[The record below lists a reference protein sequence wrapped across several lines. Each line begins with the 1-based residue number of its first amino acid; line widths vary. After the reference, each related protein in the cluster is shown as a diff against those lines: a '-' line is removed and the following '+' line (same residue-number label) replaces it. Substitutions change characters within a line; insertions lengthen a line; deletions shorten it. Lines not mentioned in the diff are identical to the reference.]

1 MIVSDLNS
9 LDCTALILAG
19 GQATRFNGQDKGL
32 LHYKGTTFI
41 EHIANKFPSN
51 WPVFALTHGN
61 QNAYQALGISCIND
75 SDESYQGPMIA
86 LQQASQQVKS
96 EYLVAYAVDCPTI
109 PLQAYAELLASAK
122 HNGATFIATQT
133 RDHYCCLA
141 VRTEILRSLKE
152 RPRSM
157 RHLLKLMQAQCVVT
171 ALAESCFK
179 NINTQRD
186 FETLK
191 QP

>member
-32 LHYKGTTFI
+32 LPYKGTTFI
-41 EHIANKFPSN
+41 EHIAKKFPSN

-61 QNAYQALGISCIND
+61 QNAYQALGIHCIND

-109 PLQAYAELLASAK
+109 PLQAYAELLTSAQ
-122 HNGATFIATQT
+122 NSGAVYIATKE
-133 RDHYCCLA
+133 REHYCCLA
-141 VRTEILRSLKE
+141 VRTEILNTINE

-157 RHLLKLMQAQCVVT
+157 RHLLKLLKAQCVVT
-171 ALAESCFK
+171 ALAESDFN
-179 NINTQRD
+179 NINTQQD